1 MKKFMCLLCVCMLL
15 FSSVA
20 SADQVYAAEKGSRQ
34 TAATVKKIDLKCGT
48 ATTVQVKAK
57 KNQEIEWSI
66 LNWLHPKT
74 RERIVNVEEQKN
86 GRFLIQGLL
95 PGKCTLVVK
104 VGKKT
109 YQYKITLHTNGFQRK
124 KTKIHAF
131 PDRSEEKYVF
141 VQPLQWEKI
150 EDADG
155 YIIYGVQHYSH
166 VSIQDHHKLKVIYNK
181 NQTKWRYQIKNT
193 TDKNDRM
200 YFKTYLIR
208 GFKKTK
214 AGITIYT
221 QYEAASH

>member
-1 MKKFMCLLCVCMLL
+1 M
-15 FSSVA
+15 
-20 SADQVYAAEKGSRQ
+20 
-34 TAATVKKIDLKCGT
+34 
-48 ATTVQVKAK
+48 
-57 KNQEIEWSI
+57 
-66 LNWLHPKT
+66 
-74 RERIVNVEEQKN
+74 
-86 GRFLIQGLL
+86 
-95 PGKCTLVVK
+95 VVK

-109 YQYKITLHTNGFQRK
+109 YQYKITLHTNGFQQK
-124 KTKIHAF
+124 KIKIYAF
-131 PDRSEEKYVF
+131 PDGSEGEYVF
-141 VQPLQWEKI
+141 VQPLKWEKI

>member
-15 FSSVA
+15 FSSVV
-20 SADQVYAAEKGSRQ
+20 SADQVYAAETGGRQ
-34 TAATVKKIDLKCGT
+34 TAAVKKIDLKCGT

-66 LNWLHPKT
+66 LNWLHLKT
-74 RERIVNVEEQKN
+74 RERIVNIEEQKN

-131 PDRSEEKYVF
+131 PDRSEGEYVF
-141 VQPLQWEKI
+141 VQPLRWEKI

-155 YIIYGVQHYSH
+155 YIIYGVQSH
-166 VSIQDHHKLKVIYNK
+166 NHDDVRKYHKLKVIYNK
-181 NQTKWRYQIKNT
+181 NQVKWKYRIGNI
-193 TDKNDRM
+193 DIDERI
-200 YFKTYLIR
+200 YFSDYLIR

-221 QYEAASH
+221 QYERVNS

>member
-20 SADQVYAAEKGSRQ
+20 SAYLVYGGVRGSWLS
-34 TAATVKKIDLKCGT
+34 AGVNKIDLKCVT

-74 RERIVNVEEQKN
+74 RERIVNIEEQKN

-109 YQYKITLHTNGFQRK
+109 YQYKITLHTNGF
-124 KTKIHAF
+124 
-131 PDRSEEKYVF
+131 
-141 VQPLQWEKI
+141 
-150 EDADG
+150 
-155 YIIYGVQHYSH
+155 
-166 VSIQDHHKLKVIYNK
+166 
-181 NQTKWRYQIKNT
+181 
-193 TDKNDRM
+193 
-200 YFKTYLIR
+200 
-208 GFKKTK
+208 
-214 AGITIYT
+214 
-221 QYEAASH
+221 